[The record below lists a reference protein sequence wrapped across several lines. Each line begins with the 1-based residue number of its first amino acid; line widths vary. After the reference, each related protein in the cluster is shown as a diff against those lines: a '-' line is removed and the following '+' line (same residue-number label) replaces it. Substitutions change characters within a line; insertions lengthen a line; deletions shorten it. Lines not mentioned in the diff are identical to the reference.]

1 MKKKLGYIPV
11 VLILIIAV
19 AGFYMWKGTA
29 RDEPGDV
36 PSAGEETKVR
46 VSVTTGV
53 PVAFEDKVSFVG
65 TIESEEDIRVSSRVT
80 SSVQVLKIHV
90 HVGDVVEK
98 GQLLAELDEALV
110 ERQMEEVRASVSEA
124 REATGQA
131 RSRFQTT
138 ERDYERY
145 RNLFAE
151 DVISR
156 QEMDQMEGRYVQEKA
171 GLEQARQRLVQSEA
185 RLRQMQ
191 TTKGY
196 YRITSPAEG
205 IVAERYFEPGDT
217 VKYGEALF
225 VLSRQERVKIK
236 GPVTEKA
243 YPKIRVGQEAA
254 VRVDAFPESSFE
266 ATVTRISPVLDSRS
280 RTADLEVLL
289 PSEGM
294 LRPGMFARVDVS
306 VGTHEGLAIP
316 REAIRQLPGTGE
328 WHCFVVSEEGTARQR
343 PVKRGAESGN
353 MVEIVDGLDEKDLV
367 IAPLVRAIEDGVPVE
382 VVGQ

>member
-90 HVGDVVEK
+90 NVGDVVEK

-205 IVAERYFEPGDT
+205 FIAER
-217 VKYGEALF
+217 
-225 VLSRQERVKIK
+225 
-236 GPVTEKA
+236 
-243 YPKIRVGQEAA
+243 
-254 VRVDAFPESSFE
+254 
-266 ATVTRISPVLDSRS
+266 
-280 RTADLEVLL
+280 
-289 PSEGM
+289 
-294 LRPGMFARVDVS
+294 
-306 VGTHEGLAIP
+306 
-316 REAIRQLPGTGE
+316 
-328 WHCFVVSEEGTARQR
+328 
-343 PVKRGAESGN
+343 
-353 MVEIVDGLDEKDLV
+353 
-367 IAPLVRAIEDGVPVE
+367 
-382 VVGQ
+382 